1 MGERVKVA
9 VTGAGGRLGRALIAA
24 LEDAPYTGPFGPVAW
39 RRPDYDLDDP
49 GGAARML
56 DRDRPEVVVHAAAWT
71 DVDGCALDPQLA
83 MRRNADAVAELAT
96 ACAAR
101 GVDLILVSTN
111 EVFAGDR
118 TVDAGD
124 AGGAAASYQPDAR
137 QGPANA
143 YGRSKAAGE
152 QAARAIF
159 AAVGGIGAEAR
170 GGPVAPDGQPGA
182 LPGGRVGTPQLAIAR
197 TAWLFGAPGADFPSR
212 MLAAA
217 DRAIAEGRTLRL
229 VADEVGQPTYVP
241 DLADAIVEL
250 LGAPVFGG
258 THHLTNGGA
267 ASRADWARET
277 FALAGIAP
285 AIEDVPLATFERPS
299 RPPLRAVLAPT
310 PLPSGEPI
318 RSRALAMADY
328 APALLR
334 WRASQTAVTR

>member
-1 MGERVKVA
+1 VRVA
-9 VTGAGGRLGRALIAA
+9 VTGAGGRLGRALVTA
-24 LEDAPYTGPFGPVAW
+24 LEDAPYSGPFGPLAW

-49 GGAARML
+49 GAAARLL

-71 DVDGCALDPQLA
+71 DVDGCALDPHLA

-101 GVDLILVSTN
+101 RVDLVLVSTN
-111 EVFAGDR
+111 EVFPGDR
-118 TVDAGD
+118 ARDRDGVVASY
-124 AGGAAASYQPDAR
+124 APGAAPA
-137 QGPANA
+137 PANP
-143 YGRSKAAGE
+143 YGRSKLAGE
-152 QAARAIF
+152 EAARAAF

-170 GGPVAPDGQPGA
+170 GGPVAPDGEPDT
-182 LPGGRVGTPQLAIAR
+182 LPGGRVDAPQLAIVR

-217 DRAIAEGRTLRL
+217 DRALADGRTLRL
-229 VADEVGQPTYVP
+229 VADEVGQPTYSP
-241 DLADAIVEL
+241 DLADAIAEL
-250 LGAPVFGG
+250 LGAPVFAG

-267 ASRADWARET
+267 VSRADWARET

-310 PLPSGEPI
+310 PLPGGEPL
-318 RSRALAMADY
+318 RLRALAMADY

-334 WRASQTAVTR
+334 WRASAAAVVR